1 MSVEPQAAAPDSRAD
16 LALQAA
22 VRLSGPLIELLVR
35 EGVSYS
41 QFASSL
47 KNAFVGAA
55 EQVLTAA
62 GAKVTDSSLST
73 LSGVHRKDVRAWRE
87 AGQAPAKAKNL
98 SAAMETFARWS
109 ADPDYLDQ
117 SGNPLALDAHGK
129 SRSFDALAYSISKDV
144 RPNVILQELLRLG
157 LARRIDGDG
166 EQSKIELCTEAFVP
180 KSGTPEMMQLF
191 ADNVG
196 DHIAAAASNIAGSAP
211 MLEQSVFGDGFSD
224 ESIAALSD
232 LSRKIWASGAK
243 EFVRRA
249 LALNRRDE
257 GRPNANRRFRFGMYC
272 YRGQLA
278 HS

>member
-1 MSVEPQAAAPDSRAD
+1 MSTEPQTAAPDSRAD

-55 EQVLTAA
+55 EQVLCAA

-73 LSGVHRKDVRAWRE
+73 LSGVHRKDVRVWRE

-117 SGNPLALDAHGK
+117 RGKPLALDAHGK
-129 SRSFDALAYSISKDV
+129 SRSFDALAYAISKDV

-157 LARRIDGDG
+157 LARRVDGDQG
-166 EQSKIELCTEAFVP
+166 KIELCTEAFVP

-211 MLEQSVFGDGFSD
+211 MLEQSVFGDGFTD

-232 LSRKIWASGAK
+232 LSRKLWASGAK
-243 EFVRRA
+243 EFVRQA

-257 GRPNANRRFRFGMYC
+257 GRPNADRRFRFGMYC